1 MNPEVPYSNTYNIDG
16 SNSEMYVQP
25 YFVSYSPNCP
35 AFCSLYEGHAF
46 DLTTLSEA
54 SHPALTRFS
63 HQTGQV
69 VIATNENSFAGE
81 TLLLTIECV
90 ASRQYFGYFK
100 VEFEVT
106 FTIPNGCLISFDNS
120 NSLILEDQMIVWGEQ
135 TTMAPFEPYTYESE
149 GQGCTGHVITYEAVE
164 LRKDGTT
171 RPLPNEILFYPDTRV
186 FEAKKCV
193 LNDPDSLNDPE
204 CSNESLLPYTKQFK
218 IVIIA
223 TLDTGFQTFT
233 NTENQFTITITPD
246 CRADTLSL

>member
-1 MNPEVPYSNTYNIDG
+1 MDEYDTQIIMFDEQTGVVSISTSSSSYTLTTMDLMITCSSTESIHMGPLRTVTDTFSVTFVSDQTQTCLDDPTVYLFQMNPEVPYSNTYNIDG

-81 TLLLTIECV
+81 TLQLTIECV

-120 NSLILEDQMIVWGEQ
+120 NSLIL
-135 TTMAPFEPYTYESE
+135 
-149 GQGCTGHVITYEAVE
+149 
-164 LRKDGTT
+164 
-171 RPLPNEILFYPDTRV
+171 
-186 FEAKKCV
+186 
-193 LNDPDSLNDPE
+193 
-204 CSNESLLPYTKQFK
+204 
-218 IVIIA
+218 
-223 TLDTGFQTFT
+223 
-233 NTENQFTITITPD
+233 
-246 CRADTLSL
+246 